1 MELYLDIEGVSAL
14 GLEDDLEQLEKE
26 SDPEIVELRKALN
39 NAQKQLSKAKIRN
52 DELVVATHRGAYEA
66 LYQE

>member
-1 MELYLDIEGVSAL
+1 M

-26 SDPEIVELRKALN
+26 SNPEIVELRKALN

-66 LYQE
+66 MLALGKEIGRAHV